1 MKNLKK
7 VLALVLA
14 FACAFT
20 MFAGAAFT
28 DAADIEQ
35 TEAVDMLSALGVI
48 NGYTDGSFKPNETI
62 SRAEA
67 AKMIYTIRNGGNDDA
82 TAFEGKSVFTDV
94 YAGHWAEGYIN
105 FCYTNGI
112 LNGKGNSKFAP
123 DDKVTGTELAKM
135 LLICMGYQADK
146 SGLTGTGYTQRTN
159 ALASQNGL
167 YDDVT
172 ASVTAAMPR
181 QFAAQIMYNALNADT
196 VIWSTDSNSYEKT
209 KVESLEWKDAPDGRG
224 SGSWVTVT
232 KNETMGKKWMK
243 LDTLEGGI
251 VTGVVKEDGKDTFR
265 VETTAGDYTKVAVD
279 YSDLMGQKVNVMVK
293 DNKADQVYGVYADD
307 DSKVL
312 ATGTVGQ
319 LEKVAGATKTKLNG
333 TEYKLDLDN
342 NKTSANMG
350 VLCPNTGKVSDPAQL
365 SVATLE
371 GYNTVA
377 TVAGTVKLV
386 DNNGNGKADMVV
398 YVPEKVSQ
406 LTYVG
411 TKSITGNNG
420 MGSMD
425 LDDVVIYDGYAKDD
439 WTTYT
444 ANTYTVSGD
453 TVINK
458 IDVVTAEVDAVK
470 GTKNVDQEARVD
482 GTWYKVAVMQSGD
495 IVAGNTYAL
504 AIVGNYIVNA
514 DETEAS
520 SSDVLFVAD
529 YAAPKSGFQSSST
542 TQEVKAYFLD
552 GTSKTIT
559 VEKAQLSDMSDLE
572 DIKDNGTN
580 EFDANDVNKLYS
592 FSEKSN
598 GNYELKLLDDNKNK
612 AGYKTISTATK
623 VDEKQ
628 KIGGFSVADE
638 AVVFVAYKQGAGKV
652 NSDIKV
658 ISGKTLNGWN
668 KAYGDGAM
676 YATKKSNGIEYV
688 NVAAITAQ
696 ESYAGIGS
704 DYLYG
709 YMTSNSYTAKKDGDT
724 VTAYEIWT
732 GTESV
737 TRYYDGSNGTS
748 LKAGE
753 ILIYTMDGDFINV
766 ETANDVAVAN
776 VAITGIQYKSEG
788 DIAFVDKGGYY
799 GTYSMDEDCV
809 YIAINSDKQEGME
822 GSSLE
827 QIETAEETDPVKGKT
842 TYYTNAYMVYNTKG
856 KEVVAIIYDADNN
869 RLHDVTAGSV
879 LKATPTTPIV

>member
-35 TEAVDMLSALGVI
+35 TEAVEMLSALGVI
-48 NGYTDGSFKPNETI
+48 NGYTDGSFKPNDTI

-82 TAFEGKSVFTDV
+82 SAFEGKSVFTDV

-112 LNGKGNSKFAP
+112 INGKGNSKFAP

-181 QFAAQIMYNALNADT
+181 QFAAQIMYNALKADT
-196 VIWSTDSNSYEKT
+196 VTWSTDANAYVKT
-209 KVESLEWKDAPDGRG
+209 EIETQEEVILGDGTHQM
-224 SGSWVTVT
+224 VTVT
-232 KNETMGKKWMK
+232 KNQTMGNKWMK
-243 LDTLEGGI
+243 LETISTVLTAVE
-251 VTGVVKEDGKDTFR
+251 KEDGRDTYSLNGEYTR
-265 VETTAGDYTKVAVD
+265 VVTD
-279 YSDLMGQKVNVMVK
+279 YSNLLGQKVNVMTK
-293 DNKADQVYGVYADD
+293 DGDHSKVYGVYADE

-319 LEKVAGATKTKLNG
+319 LEGVTSTNKTKLNG
-333 TEYKLDLDN
+333 TEYTLENQTTQTNYTAVEPEAK
-342 NKTSANMG
+342 G
-350 VLCPNTGKVSDPAQL
+350 VLCPNTGVVSNPATL

-371 GYNTVA
+371 GYNSVA
-377 TVAGTVKLV
+377 TVAGTVKLI
-386 DNNGNGKADMVV
+386 DNNGNGKADVV
-398 YVPEKVSQ
+398 LYVPAAVSQ

-411 TKSITGNNG
+411 TKSITGSNG
-420 MGSMD
+420 LGSNE
-425 LDDVVIYDGYAKDD
+425 LDDIEIYEGYAKDD
-439 WTTYT
+439 WTTFT
-444 ANTYTVSGD
+444 NKIYTVSGD

-470 GTKNVDQEARVD
+470 TGEARID
-482 GTWYKVAVMQSGD
+482 GTWYKIATGLAASSD
-495 IVAGNTYAL
+495 AIDAGSTYAL

-529 YAAPKSGFQSSST
+529 YATVDNSFTASST
-542 TQEVKAYFLD
+542 TQKVKAYFLD
-552 GTSKTIT
+552 GSSKTIT
-559 VEKAQLSDMSDLE
+559 VEKAQLRNETELK
-572 DIKDNGTN
+572 DIDGQGHSFGAT
-580 EFDANDVNKLYS
+580 DINKLYS

-598 GNYELKLLDDNKNK
+598 GNYELTILSQANNK
-612 AGYKTISTATK
+612 AGYENIGSITSGSDG
-623 VDEKQ
+623 VDANQ
-628 KIGGFSVADE
+628 KIANKSVADE
-638 AVVFVAYKQGAGKV
+638 AVVFVAYGAGAAAKADV
-652 NSDIKV
+652 KV
-658 ISGKTLNGWN
+658 ISGKTVNGWN
-668 KAYGDGAM
+668 SAYGDQGVM

-688 NVAAITAQ
+688 TVAAIVDAN
-696 ESYAGIGS
+696 SYAGIGS

-709 YMTSNSYTAKKDGDT
+709 YMTSNSYKSSKDGDT
-724 VTAYEIWT
+724 VTAYEFWN
-732 GTESV
+732 GTEQV
-737 TRYYDGSNGTS
+737 TRYLDGTANPSQQK
-748 LKAGE
+748 KAGE
-753 ILIYTMDGDFINV
+753 ILIYTVDEGDFINV
-766 ETANDVAVAN
+766 EAATDVKIGT

-788 DIAFVDKGGYY
+788 DVAFVAKDGHKD
-799 GTYSMDEDCV
+799 TYSMDEDCV
-809 YIAINSDKQEGME
+809 YIAMNSDKQEGME

-827 QIETAEETDPVKGKT
+827 QIVTAEETTTAG
-842 TYYTNAYMVYNTKG
+842 TYYANAYMVYNVSDKSI
-856 KEVVAIIYDADNN
+856 VAIIYDADNN
-869 RLHDVTAGSV
+869 RLFDVNDNAVVTV
-879 LKATPTTPIV
+879 R

>member
-35 TEAVDMLSALGVI
+35 AEAVEMLSALGVI
-48 NGYTDGSFKPNETI
+48 NGYTDGSFKPNDTI

-82 TAFEGKSVFTDV
+82 SAFEGKSVFTDV

-112 LNGKGNSKFAP
+112 INGKGNSKFAP

-196 VIWSTDSNSYEKT
+196 VTWSTDSNSYEKT
-209 KVESLEWKDAPDGRG
+209 KVESLEWKDAPDGSNG

-293 DNKADQVYGVYADD
+293 DNKDDQVYGVYADD

-319 LEKVAGATKTKLNG
+319 LENVAGATKTKLNG
-333 TEYKLDLDN
+333 TEYKLDLDS
-342 NKTSANMG
+342 NKTSADMG
-350 VLCPNTGKVSDPAQL
+350 VLCPNTGKVSNPAQL
-365 SVATLE
+365 SVNSLE
-371 GYNTVA
+371 SANTIA
-377 TVAGTVKLV
+377 DVAGTVKLV

-398 YVPEKVSQ
+398 YVPAKVSQ

-411 TKSITGNNG
+411 TKSITGAYG
-420 MGSMD
+420 MGSKD
-425 LDDVVIYDGYAKDD
+425 LDDVEIYDGYAKDD

-444 ANTYTVSGD
+444 DGIYTVSGD

-458 IDVVTAEVDAVK
+458 IDVVTAQVDAEK
-470 GTKNVDQEARVD
+470 AGEARVD
-482 GTWYKVAVMQSGD
+482 GTWYKIAADKKGD
-495 IVAGNTYAL
+495 PIKAGSTYAL

-529 YAAPKSGFQSSST
+529 YAAVDNSFTASST
-542 TQEVKAYFLD
+542 TQKVKAYFLD
-552 GTSKTIT
+552 GSSKTIT
-559 VEKAQLSDMSDLE
+559 VEKAQLAGDTELK
-572 DIKDNGTN
+572 DIDGKGHSFGSSNI
-580 EFDANDVNKLYS
+580 NKLYS

-598 GNYELKLLDDNKNK
+598 GNYELTLLSSTNK
-612 AGYKTISTATK
+612 AGYENIGTAAQADVK
-623 VDEKQ
+623 
-628 KIGGFSVADE
+628 KIDGKSVADE
-638 AVVFVAYKQGAGKV
+638 AVVFVAYGTGAANVAKADV
-652 NSDIKV
+652 KV
-658 ISGKTLNGWN
+658 ISGKTVNSW
-668 KAYGDGAM
+668 KSVYGTQGVM

-688 NVAAITAQ
+688 TVAAIIDA
-696 ESYAGIGS
+696 SGYASIGS

-724 VTAYEIWT
+724 VTAYEFWN
-732 GTESV
+732 GTEQV
-737 TRYYDGSNGTS
+737 TRYLDGTANPSQQK
-748 LKAGE
+748 KAGDL
-753 ILIYTMDGDFINV
+753 LIYTVDEGEFINV
-766 ETANDVAVAN
+766 EAASDVKVAA
-776 VAITGIQYKSEG
+776 VAITGLQYKSEG
-788 DIAFVDKGGYY
+788 DVAFVDKDGYY

-809 YIAINSDKQEGME
+809 YIAMNSDKQEGME

-827 QIETAEETDPVKGKT
+827 QIVTAEETTPAG
-842 TYYTNAYMVYNTKG
+842 TYYANAYMVYNVSDKSI
-856 KEVVAIIYDADNN
+856 VAIIYDADNN
-869 RLHDVTAGSV
+869 RLHDVTAGRV
-879 LKATPTTPIV
+879 LTATKTTPVA